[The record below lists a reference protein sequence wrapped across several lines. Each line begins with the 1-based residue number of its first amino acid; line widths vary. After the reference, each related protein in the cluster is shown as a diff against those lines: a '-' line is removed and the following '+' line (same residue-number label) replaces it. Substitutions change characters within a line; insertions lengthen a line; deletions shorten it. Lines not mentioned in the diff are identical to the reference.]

1 MDECIKAE
9 CLQDPDYN
17 VEQEFTLQKLKNVN
31 SMKIG
36 KRGVLNRS
44 CKFSYFDQHASIKK
58 S

>member
-9 CLQDPDYN
+9 YLQDPDFN
-17 VEQEFTLQKLKNVN
+17 VVN

-36 KRGVLNRS
+36 KCGVLNRS
-44 CKFSYFDQHASIKK
+44 CKFCYFDQHASIKK